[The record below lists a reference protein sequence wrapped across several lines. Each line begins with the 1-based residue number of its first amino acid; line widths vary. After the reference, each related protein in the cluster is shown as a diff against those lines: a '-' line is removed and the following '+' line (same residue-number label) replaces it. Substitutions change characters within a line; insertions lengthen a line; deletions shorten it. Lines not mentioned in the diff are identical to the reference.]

1 MHNGLTGVNSTT
13 ETKIPQS
20 YPANLDMEAEFKS
33 PNDVQM
39 TPGNIEEDIDDR
51 LRKEKIYDLEVDL
64 IRDFTSRAQLK
75 HTK

>member
-1 MHNGLTGVNSTT
+1 MHNGLAGVNSST

-20 YPANLDMEAEFKS
+20 CPANPNMEAEFES

-75 HTK
+75 HIK

>member
-1 MHNGLTGVNSTT
+1 
-13 ETKIPQS
+13 
-20 YPANLDMEAEFKS
+20 MEAEFKS

-64 IRDFTSRAQLK
+64 IRDFTS
-75 HTK
+75 